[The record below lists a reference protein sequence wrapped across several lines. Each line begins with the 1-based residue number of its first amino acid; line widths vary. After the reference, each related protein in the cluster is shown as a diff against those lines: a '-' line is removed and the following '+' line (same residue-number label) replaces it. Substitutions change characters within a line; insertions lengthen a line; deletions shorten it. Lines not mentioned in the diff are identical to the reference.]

1 MTTKAFTTVTV
12 RLLGLLALLKGVLAA
27 PVLLWA
33 LLQLVRGMKAGTPT
47 MGRMPVLNLAFSIA
61 VPVLVGFVCL
71 VRTRQLV
78 GLLLQGTDEAPAPT
92 TGRE

>member
-33 LLQLVRGMKAGTPT
+33 LLQLVRSMRGGTPT

-61 VPVLVGFVCL
+61 VPVLVGLICL

-78 GLLLQGTDEAPAPT
+78 ELLTRGTDAAPAPT
-92 TGRE
+92 PARE